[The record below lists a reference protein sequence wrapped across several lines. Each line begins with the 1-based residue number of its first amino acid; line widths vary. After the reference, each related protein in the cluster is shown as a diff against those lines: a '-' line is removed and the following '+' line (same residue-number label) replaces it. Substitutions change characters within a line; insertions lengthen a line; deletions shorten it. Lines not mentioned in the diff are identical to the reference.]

1 MYHAYSCLPNRRGSP
16 LIQFSD
22 FCRPP
27 HAYSGLPAYL
37 FLKFLPTSLF
47 IPTSSTIKF
56 WLLTQQKRQNRISV
70 SREKYFLVT
79 MTMPL
84 SDVTLIRLINPL
96 IKSIMLSC
104 KVEYNNIVISY
115 MRDDL
120 ICQAPWLFQP
130 PFLLVHGYFAMLPY
144 YSVLPYYLILQE
156 MPGSLFIPTS
166 PSIREIRVCEDKC
179 ENIILF
185 WTWN

>member
-1 MYHAYSCLPNRRGSP
+1 
-16 LIQFSD
+16 
-22 FCRPP
+22 
-27 HAYSGLPAYL
+27 
-37 FLKFLPTSLF
+37 
-47 IPTSSTIKF
+47 
-56 WLLTQQKRQNRISV
+56 
-70 SREKYFLVT
+70 

-104 KVEYNNIVISY
+104 KVEYNNIVISH

-166 PSIREIRVCEDKC
+166 PSIRETRVGPPLQVTSHSCCRDRPP
-179 ENIILF
+179 NIAAHCRTRSNNDEQWRTKLNFDQNKSICSIQCPNAYLSAISLHVHDIYHAF
-185 WTWN
+185 LIW